1 MNGIKRSFGLILCV
15 FIAIGTASNFSL
27 AEEQLGDEVP
37 GSKDSEMD
45 HSGMDHSSMGS
56 TEMDHSGMDHS
67 SMGSTEMD
75 HSGMDHSN
83 MDSAEM
89 DHSMHGGMDHSMH
102 GDHNMTLD
110 DEGMVMNSNDSTLP
124 KDCKSISKEYFLE
137 VEAGVE
143 YARPFPGTIF
153 GMSEHEF
160 KVEPC
165 SKINVTFTN
174 NDKVRHQWMVHQ
186 LPKYLYPQGM
196 FHLEAAGGATK
207 TGTFIV
213 PSDDKTYLVHC
224 DVAQHMEKGMK
235 AQLVVGKGSGDLPSI
250 PGVTR
255 VFRPD
260 IYPSSISEIYLW
272 AGFMLSVLATIW
284 LGRKFI

>member
-1 MNGIKRSFGLILCV
+1 MNNIKLPFGLILCAV
-15 FIAIGTASNFSL
+15 FVISTASNFSL
-27 AEEQLGDEVP
+27 AEAQGEGTQAATEVSNADESQIV
-37 GSKDSEMD
+37 KNVEEVD
-45 HSGMDHSSMGS
+45 HSGMDHSK
-56 TEMDHSGMDHS
+56 MDHSQ
-67 SMGSTEMD
+67 MG
-75 HSGMDHSN
+75 
-83 MDSAEM
+83 
-89 DHSMHGGMDHSMH
+89 HSMSGDH

-110 DEGMVMNSNDSTLP
+110 AEGMVMNTNDSTLP
-124 KDCKSISKEYFLE
+124 RDCKSISKEYYFQ
-137 VEAGVE
+137 VKAGVE
-143 YARPFPGTIF
+143 YARPYPGTVF

-174 NDKVRHQWMVHQ
+174 EDKVRHQWMVHQ

-213 PSDDKTYLVHC
+213 PSDNKTYLVHC

-250 PGVTR
+250 PGISR
-255 VFRPD
+255 AFRPD
-260 IYPSSISEIYLW
+260 SYPTTISPAYLW
-272 AGFMLSVLATIW
+272 LGFVLSVLATVW
-284 LGRKFI
+284 LGRKLI

>member
-27 AEEQLGDEVP
+27 AEEQLGNEVP
-37 GSKDSEMD
+37 GSNDS
-45 HSGMDHSSMGS
+45 
-56 TEMDHSGMDHS
+56 EMDHSGMDHS